1 MTRKTIGRMLAI
13 GLLAVLF
20 VGATEALAKRAVL
33 QLKDGR
39 TVKGDLVDENPT
51 MVTISIGGINA
62 SFSRNDIEQIS
73 YEKTLIDIYQEK
85 RAGLEADD
93 YTGRYN
99 LARWLYEQN
108 DPEADQLAGRELQAL
123 LRVQPDNEQA
133 KLLLNMVVERIRQ
146 RQQGDSAA
154 RPDQPR
160 DNGARTGPDGVPARP
175 RLLSAEQCNLL
186 QIYEIDLSTE
196 PRIVVPRKTAEE
208 LLERYRTND
217 SLRDYLG
224 RNGLARFTSLPDY
237 RQLQIMF
244 ECQARD
250 LYDQVQI
257 REEPA
262 PLQYFRTQINPN
274 LVVRY
279 MLRYFKPQ
287 LEHVYLVEERPNR
300 IEPAYTNFLMLHR
313 AQLEG
318 RPLIDRDQPRESMLI
333 QWALPRENAQF
344 PAPEVRGW
352 RPYFTGLEDRRL
364 AETEQWI
371 RSLLFPSPRYPIQ
384 FTPPGS
390 SEPKPNPD
398 QQPQPPAEPRQA
410 GQPEQPRGNE

>member
-1 MTRKTIGRMLAI
+1 MLAI
-13 GLLAVLF
+13 GLLAVLL
-20 VGATEALAKRAVL
+20 VGATDALAKRAVL
-33 QLKDGR
+33 ELKDGR

-62 SFSRNDIEQIS
+62 SFSRSDIEQIS

-85 RAGLEADD
+85 RAELEADD

-133 KLLLNMVVERIRQ
+133 KLLLNMVVDRIRQ
-146 RQQGDSAA
+146 RQQGGDQA
-154 RPDQPR
+154 RADQPR
-160 DNGARTGPDGVPARP
+160 TDGSASDRPDGRPARP
-175 RLLSAEQCNLL
+175 KLLTEQQCNLL
-186 QIYEIDLSTE
+186 KIYEIDLSTE
-196 PRIVVPRKTAEE
+196 PRIVVPRKTAQE

-217 SLRDYLG
+217 SLREYLG

-287 LEHVYLVEERPNR
+287 LQHIYLVDERPNR

-313 AQLEG
+313 GQLEG

-333 QWALPRENAQF
+333 QWALPREDAQF

-371 RSLLFPSPRYPIQ
+371 RSMMFPAPRYPIQ

-390 SEPKPNPD
+390 SEP
-398 QQPQPPAEPRQA
+398 R
-410 GQPEQPRGNE
+410 PEQPDEAPAESQPERPAEQPRDRESE

>member
-224 RNGLARFTSLPDY
+224 RNGLARFISLPDY

-262 PLQYFRTQINPN
+262 SLQYFRTQINPN